1 VEREFLFLCERVSM
15 FKKVVFAAAPLA
27 VLGSL
32 AATGTAHAAA
42 TLTYSD
48 TSVSV
53 ASNTTPVVD
62 EFTGITA
69 ASTTGLTPGASLTL
83 TAAGNALGTLKWTN
97 ATAVSGTDTATLP
110 VPAAGA
116 ATVTVTVTDGK
127 ATAAVAVAATAA
139 TTGVD
144 LTLTP
149 DIVTLPVAATDN
161 TTGTVSFGTVAAGVA
176 ETLGNAPVG
185 VALSGGSLSATT
197 AVPGVYQNVTV
208 TATGGGG
215 AAAVETLAIDVKG
228 SVVQPARPHLYG
240 GHVITVNNNDAEIG
254 WHYGPGVTCALTR
267 TFGYGFTVNGSPHQG
282 FTCYNSSK
290 DAPGTDVGYWSG
302 LAAGHGYDIQLIPAG
317 TNRQPLPNAQVGWIY
332 IHTTS

>member
-1 VEREFLFLCERVSM
+1 M
-15 FKKVVFAAAPLA
+15 FKKVVFATAPLA
-27 VLGSL
+27 LLGGY
-32 AATGTAHAAA
+32 AVAGIAHAA

-53 ASNTTPVVD
+53 ADHTTPVVD

-69 ASTTGLTPGASLTL
+69 ASTTGLTPGTSLTL

-97 ATAVSGTDTATLP
+97 ATAVSGTKTATLP
-110 VPAAGA
+110 VPAAGT
-116 ATVTVTVTDGK
+116 TVSVTVTDGK
-127 ATAAVAVAATAA
+127 ATGSVAIVAAAASAAVN
-139 TTGVD
+139 

-149 DIVTLPVAATDN
+149 DTVALPVATTDN
-161 TTGTVSFGTVAAGVA
+161 TTGTVNFGTVPAGVT
-176 ETLGNAPVG
+176 ETLGNAPAG
-185 VALSGGSLSATT
+185 VALSNGVLSATN
-197 AVPGVYQNVTV
+197 AVPGVYKDVTV
-208 TATGGGG
+208 TATDSSG
-215 AAAVETLAIDVKG
+215 AIAVETLAIDVKG
-228 SVVQPARPHLYG
+228 TVVNPPRPARPHLYN

-254 WHYGPGVTCALTR
+254 WNYGPGVTCALTR

-282 FTCYNSSK
+282 FTCYNPAQ

-317 TNRQPLPNAQVGWIY
+317 TNRQPLPNAQTGWIY